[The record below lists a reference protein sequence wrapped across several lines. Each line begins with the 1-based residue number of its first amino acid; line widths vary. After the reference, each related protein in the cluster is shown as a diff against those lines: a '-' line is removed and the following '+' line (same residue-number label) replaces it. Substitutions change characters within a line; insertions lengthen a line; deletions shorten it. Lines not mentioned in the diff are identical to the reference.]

1 MYVLQN
7 VLNNVV
13 RINWYAELG
22 CTGDGRC
29 LMLCDKFIGRGATWQ
44 CAGVVSCF

>member
-7 VLNNVV
+7 VLNNVY

-22 CTGDGRC
+22 CTEEGK
-29 LMLCDKFIGRGATWQ
+29 MFN
-44 CAGVVSCF
+44 GV

>member
-1 MYVLQN
+1 MYVQQN
-7 VLNNVV
+7 VLNSVD

-29 LMLCDKFIGRGATWQ
+29 LMLCDVIIGRGAIWQ
-44 CAGVVSCF
+44 CICVVDCF